1 MEVKFMTAG
10 CCGASE
16 KKENN
21 GGNDMMPD
29 MAKKM
34 MSNMQNKKFSPQE
47 MCEKM
52 TASVEKTA
60 KLAGQANDE
69 VQLLFEEWADQVE
82 KELLDLLKEIQQN
95 EDRKFNSKKI
105 ADSLKV
111 SEKTVL
117 FFLSR
122 LIKDKTVEVTALK
135 LK

>member
-1 MEVKFMTAG
+1 MTAG
-10 CCGASE
+10 CCGGNE
-16 KKENN
+16 NKENN
-21 GGNDMMPD
+21 GGNNMMPD

-34 MSNMQNKKFSPQE
+34 MSNMQNKGFSPQE

-69 VQLLFEEWADQVE
+69 VQMLFEEWAEQVE
-82 KELLDLLKEIQQN
+82 KELLDLLKNIQ
-95 EDRKFNSKKI
+95 EDKNDFD
-105 ADSLKV
+105 AGEAAESLKV
-111 SEKTVL
+111 SEDTVL

-122 LIKDKTVEVTALK
+122 LIKNKKIEVTSLK

>member
-1 MEVKFMTAG
+1 MTAG
-10 CCGASE
+10 CCGDNE

-21 GGNDMMPD
+21 GGNNMMPD

-34 MSNMQNKKFSPQE
+34 MANMQNKSFSPQE

-69 VQLLFEEWADQVE
+69 VQMLFEEWAEQVE
-82 KELLDLLKEIQQN
+82 KELLDLLEDIQKEN
-95 EDRKFNSKKI
+95 NNFDAAE
-105 ADSLKV
+105 AAESLKV
-111 SEKTVL
+111 SEDTVL

-122 LIKDKTVEVTALK
+122 LIKNKKIEVTSLK

>member
-1 MEVKFMTAG
+1 MTAG
-10 CCGASE
+10 CCGGNE
-16 KKENN
+16 KNEYS
-21 GGNDMMPD
+21 GGNNMMPD

-34 MSNMQNKKFSPQE
+34 MSNMQNKTFSPQE

-69 VQLLFEEWADQVE
+69 VQMLFEEWAEQVE
-82 KELLDLLKEIQQN
+82 KELLGLLKNIQ
-95 EDRKFNSKKI
+95 EDNNDFD
-105 ADSLKV
+105 AAEAAESLKV
-111 SEKTVL
+111 SEDTVL

-122 LIKDKTVEVTALK
+122 LIKNKKIEVTSLK

>member
-1 MEVKFMTAG
+1 MISG
-10 CCGASE
+10 CCGSSD
-16 KKENN
+16 KENS
-21 GGNDMMPD
+21 GGDNMMPD

-34 MSNMQNKKFSPQE
+34 MSNMQNKNFSPQE

-60 KLAGQANDE
+60 KLAGQANSE
-69 VQLLFEEWADQVE
+69 VQMLFEEWAEQVE
-82 KELLDLLKEIQQN
+82 KELLDLLKDFQK
-95 EDRKFNSKKI
+95 EDQSFDAKKA

-122 LIKDKTVEVTALK
+122 LIKDKKVKVKALE
-135 LK
+135 LNLDQ

>member
-1 MEVKFMTAG
+1 MTAG
-10 CCGASE
+10 CCGSNE
-16 KKENN
+16 TNENS
-21 GGNDMMPD
+21 GGNNMMPD

-34 MSNMQNKKFSPQE
+34 MSNMQNKSFSPQE

-69 VQLLFEEWADQVE
+69 VQMLFEEWAEQVE
-82 KELLDLLKEIQQN
+82 KELLDLLENIQEN
-95 EDRKFNSKKI
+95 NNNFDAAE
-105 ADSLKV
+105 AAESLKV
-111 SEKTVL
+111 SEDTVL

-122 LIKDKTVEVTALK
+122 LIKNKKIEVTSLK

>member
-1 MEVKFMTAG
+1 MVSG
-10 CCGASE
+10 CCGGNE
-16 KKENN
+16 KENS
-21 GGNDMMPD
+21 GGNNMMPD

-34 MSNMQNKKFSPQE
+34 MSNMQNKGFSPQE

-69 VQLLFEEWADQVE
+69 VQMLFEEWAEQVE
-82 KELLDLLKEIQQN
+82 KELLDLLKNIQ
-95 EDRKFNSKKI
+95 EDNNDFD
-105 ADSLKV
+105 AAEAAESLKV
-111 SEKTVL
+111 SEDTVL

-122 LIKDKTVEVTALK
+122 LIKNKKIEVTSLK

>member
-1 MEVKFMTAG
+1 MTAG
-10 CCGASE
+10 CCGSNE
-16 KKENN
+16 NKENN
-21 GGNDMMPD
+21 GGNNMMPD

-34 MSNMQNKKFSPQE
+34 MSNMQNKSFSPQE

-69 VQLLFEEWADQVE
+69 VQMLFEEWAEQVE
-82 KELLDLLKEIQQN
+82 KELLDLLENIQEN
-95 EDRKFNSKKI
+95 NNNFDAAE
-105 ADSLKV
+105 AAESLKV
-111 SEKTVL
+111 SEDTVL

-122 LIKDKTVEVTALK
+122 LIKNKKIEVTSLK

>member
-1 MEVKFMTAG
+1 MTAG
-10 CCGASE
+10 CCGGNE
-16 KKENN
+16 KNENS
-21 GGNDMMPD
+21 GGNNMMPD

-34 MSNMQNKKFSPQE
+34 MSNMQNKTFSPQE

-69 VQLLFEEWADQVE
+69 VQMLFEEWAEQVE
-82 KELLDLLKEIQQN
+82 KELLDLLKNIQ
-95 EDRKFNSKKI
+95 EDNNDFD
-105 ADSLKV
+105 AAEAAASLKV
-111 SEKTVL
+111 SEDTVL

-122 LIKDKTVEVTALK
+122 LIKNKKIEVTSLK

>member
-1 MEVKFMTAG
+1 MTAG
-10 CCGASE
+10 CCGSSE
-16 KKENN
+16 KRDNN
-21 GGNDMMPD
+21 GGNNMMPD

-34 MSNMQNKKFSPQE
+34 MSNMEKKSFSPQE

-69 VQLLFEEWADQVE
+69 VQFLFEEWAEQVE
-82 KELLDLLKEIQQN
+82 KELLDLLQDTQQ
-95 EDRKFNSKKI
+95 DREQKFDAAAA

-122 LIKDKTVEVTALK
+122 LIKDKKVEVTALK

>member
-1 MEVKFMTAG
+1 MEVKLMTAG
-10 CCGASE
+10 CCGGNE
-16 KKENN
+16 NKENS
-21 GGNDMMPD
+21 GGNNMMPD

-34 MSNMQNKKFSPQE
+34 MSNMQNKSFSPQE

-69 VQLLFEEWADQVE
+69 VQMLFEEWAEQVE
-82 KELLDLLKEIQQN
+82 KELLDLLEDIEKEN
-95 EDRKFNSKKI
+95 NNFDAAE
-105 ADSLKV
+105 AAESLKV
-111 SEKTVL
+111 SEDTVL

-122 LIKDKTVEVTALK
+122 LIKNKKIEVTSLK

>member
-1 MEVKFMTAG
+1 MTAG
-10 CCGASE
+10 CCGGNE
-16 KKENN
+16 KNENS
-21 GGNDMMPD
+21 GGNNMMPD

-34 MSNMQNKKFSPQE
+34 MSNMQNKTFSPQE

-69 VQLLFEEWADQVE
+69 VQMLFEEWAEQVE
-82 KELLDLLKEIQQN
+82 KELLDLLENIQEN
-95 EDRKFNSKKI
+95 NNNFDAAE
-105 ADSLKV
+105 AAESLKV
-111 SEKTVL
+111 SEDTVL

-122 LIKDKTVEVTALK
+122 LIKNKKIEVTSLK

>member
-1 MEVKFMTAG
+1 MTAG
-10 CCGASE
+10 CCGSNE
-16 KKENN
+16 ENEN
-21 GGNDMMPD
+21 KGANNMMPD

-34 MSNMQNKKFSPQE
+34 MSNMQNKTFSPQE

-69 VQLLFEEWADQVE
+69 VQMLFEEWAKQVE
-82 KELLDLLKEIQQN
+82 KELLDLLKTIQKDN
-95 EDRKFNSKKI
+95 NNFN
-105 ADSLKV
+105 AAEAAAALKV
-111 SEKTVL
+111 SEDTIL

-122 LIKDKTVEVTALK
+122 LIKNKRVEVKTLK